1 MIGSR
6 PLLFCTANPLS
17 SFAYHL
23 LYGLRPPCR
32 RTAGRLRPGGLKAS
46 KELCSPQAHDKLLG
60 RTVPADPDDVAFLFC
75 LCCHKG
81 HELVHFHCPNHAL
94 IFRVERKISEYV
106 NQVPCA
112 GLWTYPQKRSQMMY
126 RVRIPR
132 DMISL
137 SVPLRSVWC
146 DDNKGLHI

>member
-1 MIGSR
+1 MS
-6 PLLFCTANPLS
+6 
-17 SFAYHL
+17 
-23 LYGLRPPCR
+23 
-32 RTAGRLRPGGLKAS
+32 RLRSAES
-46 KELCSPQAHDKLLG
+46 FDCMAYFFFQ
-60 RTVPADPDDVAFLFC
+60 R
-75 LCCHKG
+75 
-81 HELVHFHCPNHAL
+81 LVHCQKYTVQNSFTQIAGYCDV
-94 IFRVERKISEYV
+94 IQGSTV
-106 NQVPCA
+106 NEGKSSGCDSNNVAINIVNVPHA